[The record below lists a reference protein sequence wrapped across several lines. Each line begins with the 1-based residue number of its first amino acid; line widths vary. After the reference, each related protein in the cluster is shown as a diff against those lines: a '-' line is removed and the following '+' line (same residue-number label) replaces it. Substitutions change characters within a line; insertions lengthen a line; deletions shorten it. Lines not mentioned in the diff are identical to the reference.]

1 MPDYLE
7 DIKKDHEDNFADI
20 MSGCISKS
28 FPSTVYAY
36 EYRMHCVEKAF
47 RDLGFSPQEL
57 VTASTSME
65 TASQL
70 IDQALVSRNIRV
82 EDWSEHPEK
91 DRRGLYIYKDEEI
104 AYFVALVRQTG
115 DNYIVKSNVKF
126 E

>member
-7 DIKKDHEDNFADI
+7 DVKKDHEDNFDKVLAAC
-20 MSGCISKS
+20 SAKS

-47 RDLGFSPQEL
+47 RDLGFSPQDL
-57 VTASTSME
+57 VTAATSMD
-65 TASQL
+65 TAMEL
-70 IDQALVSRNIRV
+70 IDQAMVSRNIRA
-82 EDWSEHPEK
+82 EDWSSHPES

-104 AYFVALVRQTG
+104 AYFIALVRQTG

>member
-7 DIKKDHEDNFADI
+7 DVKKDHDDNFNKVLAKC
-20 MSGCISKS
+20 SVKS

-36 EYRMHCVEKAF
+36 GYRMHCVEKAF

-57 VTASTSME
+57 VTASTSMD
-65 TASQL
+65 TAADL
-70 IDQALVSRNIRV
+70 INQAMISRNIRV
-82 EDWSEHPEK
+82 EDWSDHPES

-104 AYFVALVRQTG
+104 AYFISLVRQTG